1 MVYTAPK
8 LAGNFVLVEVHE
20 ILSRDEYTLKQDAA
34 EYKVGT
40 LVISEYA
47 TGAKTGKYVR
57 ATQTLVDAEAG
68 ADFAV
73 VFDNVDASAADTKAA
88 VFHQLGVVK
97 GANLVLDASITV
109 AETKAL
115 LAKQTIKVL

>member
-8 LAGNFVLVEVHE
+8 LAGNFFLVEVNE
-20 ILSRDEYTLKQDAA
+20 LLSRDEYTLKQNAS

-57 ATQTLVDAEAG
+57 ATQTLVDAEDD
-68 ADFAV
+68 ADYAV
-73 VFDNVDASAADTKAA
+73 VFEDVDASAGDAKGA
-88 VFHQLGVVK
+88 VFQQLGVIK

-109 AETKAL
+109 AEAKVL
-115 LAKQTIKVL
+115 LAKQYIKVI

>member
-8 LAGNFVLVEVHE
+8 LAGNFVLFEVHE
-20 ILSRDEYTLKQDAA
+20 IMSRDEYTLKQDAA

-57 ATQTLVDAEAG
+57 ATQTLVDAEDD
-68 ADFAV
+68 ADYAV
-73 VFDNVDASAADTKAA
+73 VFDTVDAAAGDTKGA
-88 VFHQLGVVK
+88 VFRQFGAIK
-97 GANLVLDASITV
+97 GANLVLDASLTV
-109 AETKAL
+109 AEAKAL
-115 LAKQTIKVL
+115 LAKQNIKVL